1 MENHH
6 LAEIRPF
13 GDDFPD
19 TDPSSNVSTFLV
31 IVFHPGSGLCFFGQV
46 VPATSQSRN

>member
-31 IVFHPGSGLCFFGQV
+31 IVFHPGSGLCFFWSGG
-46 VPATSQSRN
+46 ASYFAKS